1 MVSLCNSN
9 INLPK
14 ITLEEFDG
22 NILNWRGFWE
32 QFKTTIGENNTL
44 SDTEKFTY
52 LKTLLK
58 GSAHDLIYG
67 LKLTSNNYEK
77 AITMLT
83 QRYGNTQVLIS
94 TNMATYLNCQ
104 RLNQLMTW
112 LNFVWSMINLKLVL
126 ET

>member
-1 MVSLCNSN
+1 M
-9 INLPK
+9 
-14 ITLEEFDG
+14 EEFDG
-22 NILNWRGFWE
+22 NILNWRGLWE

-44 SDTEKFTY
+44 SDIEKFTY

-67 LKLTSNNYEK
+67 LTLTSNNYEK

-94 TNMATYLNCQ
+94 TNMENL
-104 RLNQLMTW
+104 
-112 LNFVWSMINLKLVL
+112 LKLLKVKSIDDMV
-126 ET
+126 